1 MKLKKLIL
9 SVVLILAFFVSNA
22 AANDCLLSI
31 DTNLWIYNIPNN
43 TWFTAHTTKDQR
55 VRLLEKEKQPDKE
68 YLKRFDVSTD
78 RDWSD
83 AVLAFDVNN
92 EVYIMVHRKDLTC
105 DGDI

>member
-9 SVVLILAFFVSNA
+9 SMILILAFFVSNTA
-22 AANDCLLSI
+22 ASDCLLSI
-31 DTNLWIYNIPNN
+31 DTNLWIYNIPND
-43 TWFTAHTTKDQR
+43 TWFTAHTIKDQR

-68 YLKRFDVSTD
+68 YLKRFDGNIGMN
-78 RDWSD
+78 WSD
-83 AVLAFDVNN
+83 GVLAFDAKN